1 MHIKIYHLYIK
12 NRGIIKFNFT
22 AMELMKVGIC
32 TGTIKLGMCAG
43 AGVCVC
49 EYKRDGTR

>member
-1 MHIKIYHLYIK
+1 MK

-22 AMELMKVGIC
+22 AVELMKVGIC
-32 TGTIKLGMCAG
+32 TVAIKLGVC

-49 EYKRDGTR
+49 ECVCKGDRTR